1 MKIVSIIFLLTL
13 LPIQQ
18 ADTDTNDDFKKLL
31 KNCQSKDNTVRLK
44 SILQLGKELPKL
56 ESQEDKEAAAK
67 LLIEKTSDSNS
78 LVNSAANL
86 RVAQN
91 SKTVN
96 EFLGPFLKDKKF
108 ERYGLG
114 CQAIKA
120 VGPEAK
126 KWITEIAY
134 HLDSSERSFRLAA
147 LHALAVLDGEDLL
160 PLLDK
165 VLPSLD
171 SEDFNILLY
180 ACRVMSKTGPKA
192 RKAGPRLVKLLEE
205 GNASARSWASIA
217 LGAIGPHEQYDVVE
231 LLEQRLDRFYVI
243 DRERALKG
251 LAFLGT
257 EATST
262 LPKIKKLMDDPKKSV
277 QHIAAQTHWK
287 ITRNSEPAIDTL
299 ITLIPSMVHS
309 GDTMD
314 IIAEMGA
321 DGKKAIP
328 EIIKQLKH
336 PEATHREAACY
347 ALAGLGNE
355 AVSAIQPLMEMS
367 QDKDLLVR
375 AVAEMAVDEIQKPAK
390 DSESE
395 SQ

>member
-1 MKIVSIIFLLTL
+1 M
-13 LPIQQ
+13 
-18 ADTDTNDDFKKLL
+18 
-31 KNCQSKDNTVRLK
+31 
-44 SILQLGKELPKL
+44 G
-56 ESQEDKEAAAK
+56 
-67 LLIEKTSDSNS
+67 
-78 LVNSAANL
+78 
-86 RVAQN
+86 
-91 SKTVN
+91 
-96 EFLGPFLKDKKF
+96 
-108 ERYGLG
+108 
-114 CQAIKA
+114 
-120 VGPEAK
+120 
-126 KWITEIAY
+126 
-134 HLDSSERSFRLAA
+134 SEMCIRDR
-147 LHALAVLDGEDLL
+147 
-160 PLLDK
+160 
-165 VLPSLD
+165 PSLD
-171 SEDFNILLY
+171 SEDFNIQLS
-180 ACRVMSKTGPKA
+180 ACRVISKMGPKA

-262 LPKIKKLMDDPKKSV
+262 LPKIKKLMDDPTKSV

-347 ALAGLGNE
+347 AP
-355 AVSAIQPLMEMS
+355 VSYTHLTLPTIYS
-367 QDKDLLVR
+367 V
-375 AVAEMAVDEIQKPAK
+375 
-390 DSESE
+390 
-395 SQ
+395 